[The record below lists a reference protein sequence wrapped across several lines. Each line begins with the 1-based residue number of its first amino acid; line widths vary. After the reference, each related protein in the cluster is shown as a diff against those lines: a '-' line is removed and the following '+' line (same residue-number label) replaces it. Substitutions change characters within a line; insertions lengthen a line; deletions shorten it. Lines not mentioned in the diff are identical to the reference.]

1 MSLDRIRVRRL
12 RHAEDDRRGK
22 FPLLNARGPLLS
34 LAQVAELTG
43 LTFEQVRYCEEQA
56 FDKIRAALS
65 AYGYH
70 KEVR

>member
-1 MSLDRIRVRRL
+1 MSERIRIQRL
-12 RHAEDDRRGK
+12 RHADDDRRGK
-22 FPLLNARGPLLS
+22 YPLLNARGPLLS
-34 LAQVAELTG
+34 LSQVAELTG

-70 KEVR
+70 KEMR